1 MNTVSSFKDKL
12 IAFIDILGFKSKVEA
27 AESGSGTEVAGLLDQ
42 CSKLG
47 QPSHANAIALYGPTT
62 CPDSRHVQR
71 TLDYAVTQMSDSALI
86 SVEVS
91 PAGVANLLHHVW
103 AAVWSLLNDGA
114 MVRGYV
120 CRGSIYHEGS
130 HFLGTGYQ
138 NAVEQEKQ
146 VHAFRVAKD
155 ESATPFVEIDPAVV
169 EYVRVETDPC
179 VREMFDRMTT
189 SDAGGITVVYPVKRL
204 SSIGGSGGNL
214 KECEQNQH
222 MVVGWIKR
230 YLSELESQSPE
241 RDPRANAKAKYYR
254 RFLNEE
260 LEKCEQMRDN
270 LRSLREPAVKILHRW
285 I

>member
-1 MNTVSSFKDKL
+1 MNSESAFREKL

-27 AESGSGTEVAGLLDQ
+27 AERGSETDLAGLLEQ

-47 QPSHANAIALYGPTT
+47 QASHAKAISQHGPMV
-62 CPDSRHVQR
+62 CPGSRHVQR

-91 PAGVANLLHHVW
+91 PAGVVNLLHHVW
-103 AAVWSLLNDGA
+103 AAVWGLLSDGS

-120 CRGSIYHEGS
+120 CRGSIYHDGEQ
-130 HFLGTGYQ
+130 FVGTGYQ

-146 VHAFRVAKD
+146 VRAFRMAADK
-155 ESATPFVEIDPAVV
+155 SATPFVEIDPAVV
-169 EYVRVETDPC
+169 EYVRDETDRC
-179 VREMFDRMTT
+179 VREMFDRMTR

-204 SSIGGSGGNL
+204 SAVAGNGGNL
-214 KECEQNQH
+214 EQCEQNLRV
-222 MVVGWIKR
+222 VVGWIER

-241 RDPRANAKAKYYR
+241 RDPTANAKAKYYR

-260 LEKCEQMRDN
+260 LERCERMRAS
-270 LRSLREPAVKILHRW
+270 LRSLREPAVKILHGPL
-285 I
+285 

>member
-1 MNTVSSFKDKL
+1 MNSERAFREKL

-27 AESGSGTEVAGLLDQ
+27 AESGSETDLARLLEQ

-47 QPSHANAIALYGPTT
+47 QASHAKAISQHGPIV
-62 CPDSRHVQR
+62 CPGSRYVER
-71 TLDYAVTQMSDSALI
+71 TLDYVVTQMSDSALI

-91 PAGVANLLHHVW
+91 PAGVVNLLHHVW
-103 AAVWSLLNDGA
+103 AAVWGLLTDGW

-120 CRGSIYHEGS
+120 CRGSIYHSGQ
-130 HFLGTGYQ
+130 HFVGTGYQ

-146 VHAFRVAKD
+146 VSAFRMTAEK
-155 ESATPFVEIDPAVV
+155 SATPFVEIQPAVV
-169 EYVRVETDPC
+169 EYVRNETDWC

-204 SSIGGSGGNL
+204 SAVGGSGGNL
-214 KECEQNQH
+214 EQCEQNLRV
-222 MVVGWIKR
+222 VVGWIER

-241 RDPRANAKAKYYR
+241 RDPTANAKAKYYR

-260 LEKCEQMRDN
+260 LEKCERMLASLQA
-270 LRSLREPAVKILHRW
+270 LREPAVKIRHGPP
-285 I
+285 